1 MRSALHERNVA
12 IELGREY
19 YMEPPLTYTTRKF
32 LPLPA
37 CPTRDRGAMRHVR
50 LASLLLLMCL
60 LALASSCKS
69 GNSARGRNGP
79 IRIGF
84 SMDSLLIERWHRDR
98 DLFVQRAQEL
108 GAEVLVQSADGN
120 DSVQVRQ
127 AENLLTQGV
136 DVLVVVPHNGE
147 IAASIVES
155 AKRQNVPVLAYDRI
169 IRSSD
174 LDFYISF
181 DNVKVGELQ
190 AKYLFERAPKGNYV
204 LIGGSPT
211 DNNARLLREGQM
223 NVLKA
228 AVDRGDVRIV
238 ADQWARDWLP
248 SEALRHTENA
258 LTQSR
263 NDVVAVVASNDS
275 TAGGAVQALE
285 EQKLSGKVLVSGQD
299 ADLAACQRI
308 VEGTQSMTVYKSIAP
323 LARRA
328 AEIAV
333 ALAKHLPVDSNSKVA
348 NGFKDIPSFLLSPIV
363 VDKKNIAETVIKD
376 GFLKAEDVYRNLPRD
391 QWPKAAGQ

>member
-1 MRSALHERNVA
+1 MGSF
-12 IELGREY
+12 
-19 YMEPPLTYTTRKF
+19 MSTTRARLFSLAF
-32 LPLPA
+32 LL
-37 CPTRDRGAMRHVR
+37 TIV
-50 LASLLLLMCL
+50 LAV
-60 LALASSCKS
+60 ASCK
-69 GNSARGRNGP
+69 NSKNAEKNTP
-79 IRIGF
+79 LRIGF
-84 SMDSLLIERWHRDR
+84 SMDSLQLERWQRDR
-98 DLFVQRAQEL
+98 DFFVQRAREL
-108 GAEVLVQSADGN
+108 GAETLVQSADGN
-120 DSVQVRQ
+120 DAVQVRQ

-155 AKRQNVPVLAYDRI
+155 ARRQKVPVLAYDRI
-169 IRSSD
+169 IRNSD

-190 AKYLFERAPKGNYV
+190 AKYLFDRAPKGNYV

-223 NVLKA
+223 HILKP
-228 AVDRGDVRIV
+228 AVDRGDLKIV
-238 ADQWARDWLP
+238 ADQWAKDWLP

-263 NDVVAVVASNDS
+263 NDVAAVVASNDS
-275 TAGGAVQALE
+275 TAGGAIQALD
-285 EQKLSGKVLVSGQD
+285 EQRLSGKVFVSGQD

-308 VEGTQSMTVYKSIAP
+308 VAGTQSMTVYKPIAP

-333 ALAKHLPVDSNSKVA
+333 ALAKHTPVDSNSKVA
-348 NGFKDIPSFLLSPIV
+348 NGSKDVPSFLLDPV
-363 VDKKNIAETVIKD
+363 AVDKSNIADTVVKD
-376 GFLKAEDVYRNLPRD
+376 GFLRAEDVYRNLPRD
-391 QWPKAAGQ
+391 RWPKAAGQ

>member
-1 MRSALHERNVA
+1 
-12 IELGREY
+12 
-19 YMEPPLTYTTRKF
+19 MEPPLTYTMRDSLPHAAF
-32 LPLPA
+32 LP
-37 CPTRDRGAMRHVR
+37 CNRGSMLQLRST
-50 LASLLLLMCL
+50 SLLLCMCL
-60 LALASSCKS
+60 LAFTSSCNS
-69 GNSARGRNGP
+69 GKRAHDKNGP

-84 SMDSLLIERWHRDR
+84 SMDSVQLERWQRDR
-98 DLFVQRAQEL
+98 DLFLQRAKEL

-120 DSVQVRQ
+120 DSAQVRQ

-147 IAASIVES
+147 IAASIVDS
-155 AKRQNVPVLAYDRI
+155 ARRQNVPVLAYDRI
-169 IRSSD
+169 IRNSD

-190 AKYLFERAPKGNYV
+190 AKYLFDRAPKGNYV

-223 NVLKA
+223 DVLKP
-228 AVDRGDVRIV
+228 AVDRGDVKIV
-238 ADQWARDWLP
+238 ADQWAKDWLP

-263 NDVVAVVASNDS
+263 NDVAAVVASNDS
-275 TAGGAVQALE
+275 TAGGAIQALE
-285 EQKLSGKVLVSGQD
+285 EQRLSGKVLVSGQD

-308 VEGTQSMTVYKSIAP
+308 VAGTQSMTVYKPIAP

-333 ALAKHLPVDSNSKVA
+333 ALAKHSPVDSNSKVA
-348 NGFKDIPSFLLSPIV
+348 NGSKEVPSFLLSPIA
-363 VDKKNIAETVIKD
+363 VDKTNIADTVIKD

-391 QWPKAAGQ
+391 RWPKAAGQ

>member
-1 MRSALHERNVA
+1 MFHTRFAFFALLISVLVIA
-12 IELGREY
+12 
-19 YMEPPLTYTTRKF
+19 
-32 LPLPA
+32 A
-37 CPTRDRGAMRHVR
+37 CNNGKTA
-50 LASLLLLMCL
+50 
-60 LALASSCKS
+60 
-69 GNSARGRNGP
+69 GNKNHP

-84 SMDSLLIERWHRDR
+84 SMDSLLIERWQRDR
-98 DLFVQRAQEL
+98 DLFLQRANEL

-136 DVLVVVPHNGE
+136 DVLVVVPHNSE
-147 IAASIVES
+147 IAASIVDS

-169 IRSSD
+169 IRNSD
-174 LDFYISF
+174 VDFYISF
-181 DNVKVGELQ
+181 DNVKVGAMQ
-190 AKYLFERAPKGNYV
+190 AQYLFDRAPKGNYV

-223 NVLKA
+223 SILKPSI
-228 AVDRGDVRIV
+228 DRGEIKIV

-248 SEALRHTENA
+248 SESLRHTESA

-308 VEGTQSMTVYKSIAP
+308 VAGTQSMTVYKPIAP

-328 AEIAV
+328 AEVAV
-333 ALAKHLPVDSNSKVA
+333 ALAKHAPVDANAKIA
-348 NGFKDIPSFLLSPIV
+348 NGSKDVASFLLSPVV
-363 VDKKNIAETVIKD
+363 VDKNNIAATVIKD
-376 GFLKAEDVYRNLPRD
+376 GFLKAEDVYRNVPRD